1 MLDLDLLL
9 EAGLDLDLLLFRLTK
24 GSESIV
30 VLNFQ
35 HAITLYSDNAGSFLD
50 LVLIKC
56 IPFISELYIVGLTL
70 ILEVYQIS

>member
-1 MLDLDLLL
+1 MLDLDLL

-35 HAITLYSDNAGSFLD
+35 YAITLYSNAGSFLD
-50 LVLIKC
+50 LVLIKYS
-56 IPFISELYIVGLTL
+56 IHI
-70 ILEVYQIS
+70 